1 MVNVPQQV
9 PHTKRSPRGDLFIEL
24 MTDFHR
30 KMNHIVNIPVK
41 ERTKATFS
49 SSLEII
55 VFCSKSAVLSE
66 LCVLFIAG
74 VSKELVL

>member
-9 PHTKRSPRGDLFIEL
+9 PHKRRSPRGDLFIEL

-30 KMNHIVNIPVK
+30 KMNYIVNIPVK

-49 SSLEII
+49 PS
-55 VFCSKSAVLSE
+55 
-66 LCVLFIAG
+66 
-74 VSKELVL
+74 